1 MMLSYKQIGNKNSK
15 CTLVFLHG
23 STMTKEGM
31 LPFAENFIEHNC
43 IVVDLTAHGES
54 SGEEPKEIKTFAED
68 VEETILKL
76 QQDEIISKN
85 VVVLGYSMGG
95 AITCE
100 IALRKKIE
108 LSGIVILSSGG
119 DLSNHTPLVD
129 QLKSVP
135 VEDFHAADIFDT
147 LFGTDTPE
155 EEKKIIIEAF
165 DSTKVSD
172 EIGYAD
178 LMVSNSYN
186 RLEECKNID
195 VPTLF
200 VHGND
205 DQIVLPTAAIETWK
219 IIPNSQ
225 LLMVPY
231 KGHAAIIEDAE
242 TVKKKI
248 LSFVEK
254 L

>member
-1 MMLSYKQIGNKNSK
+1 MLSYKQIGNKNSK

-76 QQDEIISKN
+76 QQDEIIGKN

-135 VEDFHAADIFDT
+135 VEEFHAAELQKGIRNQGGRGSISPAT
-147 LFGTDTPE
+147 TTPSTHRNRCACAQVSAAPGWNPKDSPGLVAPAIGRGATAMPTTIKMRE
-155 EEKKIIIEAF
+155 GCSPLALSLGFF
-165 DSTKVSD
+165 DSLSGGPDRPPPVSFPRA
-172 EIGYAD
+172 Y
-178 LMVSNSYN
+178 SSS
-186 RLEECKNID
+186 
-195 VPTLF
+195 P
-200 VHGND
+200 
-205 DQIVLPTAAIETWK
+205 
-219 IIPNSQ
+219 
-225 LLMVPY
+225 
-231 KGHAAIIEDAE
+231 
-242 TVKKKI
+242 
-248 LSFVEK
+248 
-254 L
+254 